1 MMTPCLTL
9 AQKTK
14 EKTVRQELSQARS
27 LIKSAKYA
35 DVEKLLKPLLKDSA
49 NRENRRIYQAWF
61 DAVRGQYD
69 QANERMYLKQKQDT
83 AEFFNI
89 TRRLFTVAE
98 ALDSVEMRP
107 DQKGRV
113 VMESRTKHS
122 AQLHPLRANLF
133 GAGNFHL
140 RKSNWQEAFDYME
153 TYIDCARQPL
163 FSVYAYDSTDSRMP
177 EAAYWATY
185 AGYKKQD
192 AVLTLRYRHLALR
205 DSARAAFTLQYVAE
219 ARRWLNDD
227 ELYLATLQEG
237 FRRFPQFSYFFP
249 RLVDYYNA
257 RGQYNCALAVADSAL
272 VLNDSSTLYLFAK
285 SSALLQLQRYGECIN
300 YSEKLISINDS
311 LPEVYY
317 NAGTAYAYIAERF
330 AGKRERKQMRA
341 NYQKAQAHME
351 RYRALKPDEL
361 QKWGPALYRIYLNL
375 NLGKQFDEIDRL
387 LKEK

>member
-35 DVEKLLKPLLKDSA
+35 DAEKLLKPLLKDSA

-140 RKSNWQEAFDYME
+140 RKSNW
-153 TYIDCARQPL
+153 
-163 FSVYAYDSTDSRMP
+163 
-177 EAAYWATY
+177 
-185 AGYKKQD
+185 
-192 AVLTLRYRHLALR
+192 
-205 DSARAAFTLQYVAE
+205 
-219 ARRWLNDD
+219 
-227 ELYLATLQEG
+227 
-237 FRRFPQFSYFFP
+237 
-249 RLVDYYNA
+249 
-257 RGQYNCALAVADSAL
+257 
-272 VLNDSSTLYLFAK
+272 
-285 SSALLQLQRYGECIN
+285 
-300 YSEKLISINDS
+300 
-311 LPEVYY
+311 
-317 NAGTAYAYIAERF
+317 
-330 AGKRERKQMRA
+330 
-341 NYQKAQAHME
+341 
-351 RYRALKPDEL
+351 
-361 QKWGPALYRIYLNL
+361 
-375 NLGKQFDEIDRL
+375 
-387 LKEK
+387 